1 MKVLVNGKEKE
12 LPSKATLK
20 SALTGEHY
28 VKGTL
33 VSIHLSTEKLVKES
47 DDFEI
52 VTERGSMVI
61 HLDDTPDAKIWRS
74 KVSDMSELFLRW
86 RTERLDA
93 FGSFSTDIEFDQTE
107 GIYKRFD
114 CFFSLGGND
123 NSTTYMMIA
132 RKDHKRSY
140 GAGSGRIG
148 HITKGRHILDIFQ
161 EGDRIIEVKPLIS
174 EESTENVIVT
184 TDLSFKLEDGYSVDT
199 HVRIKLD
206 ESSPESAE
214 HVLILSD
221 KGHMH
226 ISDTSGSY
234 AACSEDQD
242 ISMEIEDRR
251 VRDIGSVTVRNQG
264 VGLGRIFI
272 YKEKRQ
278 LSEVHNYAGT
288 VISGM
293 PIVKMAKGDSSI
305 SVVTEPLRL
314 LTVGMTQKKASEFLD
329 SRGVKQER
337 VGDVDDDAIVVE
349 QIPERTIDALKA
361 GKVKTFAVKK
371 DRIYR
376 ISLDRKKSPLS
387 VHYFEKVT
395 GLSHKPIGSLKVFF
409 MFDGMPMVQFE
420 GDPSRAHML
429 YPDEPFKKCK
439 RGDIGVTNQ
448 ARPNAGLIG
457 IRLEDSKEY
466 GPTGEEGYGTNILG
480 KFEDDLDEFLKKT
493 DDEEVIYVT
502 EERL

>member
-1 MKVLVNGKEKE
+1 MKVTVNGNVKQ

-20 SALTGEHY
+20 TALNGEHY

-33 VSIHLSTEKLVKES
+33 VSIHLSTERLVRES

-52 VTERGSMVI
+52 VTERGSMVL
-61 HLDDTPDAKIWRS
+61 HLDDTKDASIWRS
-74 KVSDMSELFLRW
+74 KVGEMSKLFLRW
-86 RTERLDA
+86 RTERIDA
-93 FGSFSTDIEFDQTE
+93 FGSFSTDIEADQTE
-107 GIYKRFD
+107 GIYKRYD

-132 RKDHKRSY
+132 RKDHRRSY

-148 HITKGRHILDIFQ
+148 HITRGRHILDEFQ
-161 EGDRIIEVKPLIS
+161 EGDRIIDVRPLMS

-184 TDLSFKLEDGYSVDT
+184 TDMSFKLEDGYSVDT

-206 ESSPESAE
+206 EASPESAE

-226 ISDTSGSY
+226 ISDTTGSY
-234 AACSEDQD
+234 AACNEDQD
-242 ISMEIEDRR
+242 ITMDIEDRR

-278 LSEVHNYAGT
+278 LSEAHNYAGT

-314 LTVGMTQKKASEFLD
+314 LTVGMTQKEASEFLD
-329 SRGVKQER
+329 SRGVEQER
-337 VGDVDDDAIVVE
+337 TGDVDDDAIVVE
-349 QIPERTIDALKA
+349 QVPERTIDALKA
-361 GKVKTFAVKK
+361 GKVQTFAVKK

-376 ISLDRKKSPLS
+376 VSLDRKRSPLS

-409 MFDGMPMVQFE
+409 LFEGMPMVQFE
-420 GDPSRAHML
+420 GDQSRAHTL
-429 YPDEPFKKCK
+429 YPDEPFKRCK
-439 RGDIGVTNQ
+439 RGDLGLTNQ

-457 IRLEDSKEY
+457 IRLQDSKEY
-466 GPTGEEGYGTNILG
+466 GPTGEEGYGTNIFG
-480 KFEDDLDEFLKKT
+480 RFEDDLDEFLKRT
-493 DDEEVIYVT
+493 EDEDVVYIT
-502 EERL
+502 EERI